1 MPKSKEFL
9 GSQGKILDVLEY
21 FITKNDY
28 ITIEEISNL
37 FNLSKSGTYRI
48 FKILQKKGLI
58 NYSTNTKKYYLD
70 EKFLNLIFVPVK
82 KNSIYFIAGTLIPKL
97 EKVINEDTFFLTL
110 EDDRFLFI
118 KKPNHINED
127 SITLNEIQFY
137 KTSFGLIL
145 LSHLKKANLNI
156 LLKKA
161 KLTFKEFDNEIYKK
175 DFIYL
180 LKKIKKDGYSI
191 NFNGIKTGFL
201 DISLPIIDKVNKKIY
216 CLGTIISEY
225 KFNENYKN
233 FILKELNKC
242 KKNIENNVIKFDTLF
257 K

>member
-9 GSQGKILDVLEY
+9 GSQGKILDILEY

-28 ITIEEISNL
+28 LTIEEISSL
-37 FNLSKSGTYRI
+37 FNLSKSGAYRI

-58 NYSTNTKKYYLD
+58 NYSENIKKYYLN
-70 EKFLNLIFVPVK
+70 EKFLNLIFIPVK
-82 KNSIYFIAGTLIPKL
+82 KNSIYFIAETLIPKL
-97 EKVINEDTFFLTL
+97 EKVMNEDTFFLTL
-110 EDDRFLFI
+110 ENDMFLFL
-118 KKPNHINED
+118 KKPNYINEN
-127 SITLNEIQFY
+127 SINVNEIQFY

-145 LSHLKKANLNI
+145 LSYLTEANLNI
-156 LLKKA
+156 LLKKV

-191 NFNGIKTGFL
+191 NFDGIKTGFL

-216 CLGTIISEY
+216 CLGTIIPEY

-242 KKNIENNVIKFDTLF
+242 KKNIENDVIKFNSIF
-257 K
+257 R

>member
-1 MPKSKEFL
+1 MSKSKEFL
-9 GSQGKILDVLEY
+9 GSQGKILDVFEY

-28 ITIEEISNL
+28 ITIDEISNL

-58 NYSTNTKKYYLD
+58 KYSVNTKKYYLD
-70 EKFLNLIFVPVK
+70 EKFLTLVFVPVR
-82 KNSIYFIAGTLIPKL
+82 KNSIYFIVETLIPKF
-97 EKVINEDTFFLTL
+97 ERIINEDIFFLNF
-110 EDDRFLFI
+110 ENDRFLFI
-118 KKPNHINED
+118 KKPNLIDEN
-127 SITLNEIQFY
+127 SFNEIQLY

-145 LSHLKKANLNI
+145 LSYLKKEDLNNLLEKTKFNY
-156 LLKKA
+156 KG
-161 KLTFKEFDNEIYKK
+161 FDNEIYKK

-191 NFNGIKTGFL
+191 NFDGIKTGFF
-201 DISLPIIDKVNKKIY
+201 DISIPVIDKINKKIY
-216 CLGTIISEY
+216 CLGVIIPEY

-242 KKNIENNVIKFDTLF
+242 KKNIENDVIKFNSIF
-257 K
+257 R

>member
-9 GSQGKILDVLEY
+9 GSQGKMLDVLEY

-37 FNLSKSGTYRI
+37 FNLSKSGAYRI

-70 EKFLNLIFVPVK
+70 KKFLNLIFVPVK
-82 KNSIYFIAGTLIPKL
+82 KNSIYFIAETLIPKL
-97 EKVINEDTFFLTL
+97 EKIINEDTFFLTL
-110 EDDRFLFI
+110 ENDRFLFL
-118 KKPNHINED
+118 KKPNLINED
-127 SITLNEIQFY
+127 LITLNEINFY

-145 LSHLKKANLNI
+145 LSYLKKANLNI

-161 KLTFKEFDNEIYKK
+161 TLTFKEFDNEIYKK

-191 NFNGIKTGFL
+191 NFNGIKIGFL
-201 DISLPIIDKVNKKIY
+201 DISLPVIDKFNKKIY
-216 CLGTIISEY
+216 CLGTIIPEY

-233 FILKELNKC
+233 LIIKELNIA
-242 KKNIENNVIKFDTLF
+242 KNKIEKNLNKFYKIFT
-257 K
+257 

>member
-9 GSQGKILDVLEY
+9 GSQGKILDILEY

-28 ITIEEISNL
+28 LTIEEISSL
-37 FNLSKSGTYRI
+37 FNLSKSGAYRI

-58 NYSTNTKKYYLD
+58 NYSENIKKYYLN
-70 EKFLNLIFVPVK
+70 EKFLNLIFIPVK
-82 KNSIYFIAGTLIPKL
+82 KNSIYFIAETLIPKL
-97 EKVINEDTFFLTL
+97 EKVMNEDTFFLTL
-110 EDDRFLFI
+110 ENDMFLFL
-118 KKPNHINED
+118 KKPNYINEN
-127 SITLNEIQFY
+127 SINVNEIQFY

-145 LSHLKKANLNI
+145 LSYLTEANLNI
-156 LLKKA
+156 LLKKV

-191 NFNGIKTGFL
+191 NFDGIKTGFL

-216 CLGTIISEY
+216 CLGTIIPEY
-225 KFNENYKN
+225 KFNESYKN

-242 KKNIENNVIKFDTLF
+242 KKNIENDVIKFNSIF
-257 K
+257 R